1 MIELPEG
8 IVLAKQIASALTGKH
23 IKSVVANSSPH
34 KFAWYQGNPADYS
47 KLFADKEIEQAY
59 SYGGKLHIKL
69 NQDCGFMFCE
79 GISVRYCT
87 HINEL
92 PKKHQLLIEFD
103 DATYFI
109 CTVRMYGGI
118 YGYTGLLDNEYDHI
132 ARTKPSVLSEDFN
145 LKYFM
150 ELLTA
155 SQKPK
160 LSAKA
165 FLATEQRIPGLGNGV
180 VQDVLFNA
188 GIHPKRDMATLGP
201 SEVEQLFHSVKETIA
216 EMTEHG
222 GRDVETDLY
231 GNPGGYKTI
240 MSKNTYTQPCP
251 KCGGPIRK
259 EAYLGGSVY
268 YCNECQK

>member
-1 MIELPEG
+1 MVELPEG
-8 IVLAKQIASALTGKH
+8 IVLAEQIDRELNGKS
-23 IKSVVANSSPH
+23 IKSVVADSSPH

-47 KLFADKEIEQAY
+47 KLFSEKVVEQAY

-69 NQDCGFMFCE
+69 SQDCGFMFCDGT
-79 GISVRYCT
+79 GIRYYT
-87 HINEL
+87 DKGRL
-92 PKKHQLLIEFD
+92 PKKHQLYVEFD
-103 DATYFI
+103 DAT
-109 CTVRMYGGI
+109 CLVVTVRMYGGI
-118 YGYTGLLDNEYDHI
+118 YGYTGVLENDYDRV
-132 ARTKPSVLSEDFN
+132 ARIKPSVLSDDFH
-145 LKYFM
+145 LQYFT
-150 ELLTA
+150 ELLSA
-155 SQKPK
+155 ALKPK

-188 GIHPKRDMATLGP
+188 GIHPIRDMSTLDQT
-201 SEVEQLFHSVKETIA
+201 EVEQLFHSVKETIA

-231 GNPGGYKTI
+231 GNPGGYKTK
-240 MSKNTYTQPCP
+240 MSKNTYTLPCP
-251 KCGGPIRK
+251 RCGGAIIK